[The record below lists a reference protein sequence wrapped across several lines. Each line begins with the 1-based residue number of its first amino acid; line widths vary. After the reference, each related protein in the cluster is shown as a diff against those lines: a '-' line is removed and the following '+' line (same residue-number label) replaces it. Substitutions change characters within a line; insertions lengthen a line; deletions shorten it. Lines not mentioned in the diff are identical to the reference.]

1 VTAACCRASCRPPM
15 WSGTWLLRDRLPP
28 SSPPS
33 PSSSGAA
40 TRPASA
46 WARRSPCPP
55 STARS
60 WTTAR
65 SRCQP
70 WPAASQAGSIAPTDP
85 GAGPVDWR
93 HIDARK
99 GNVVSDWTAGDL
111 DTISAAEELQI
122 AALRPDGSL
131 RPYVTIWVVRVG
143 DGLYVRSYRGRDGAW
158 FRSVLA
164 RPEGRIRAGGLTR
177 DVTVE
182 EPPDPAPPPPHP
194 AS

>member
-1 VTAACCRASCRPPM
+1 
-15 WSGTWLLRDRLPP
+15 
-28 SSPPS
+28 
-33 PSSSGAA
+33 
-40 TRPASA
+40 
-46 WARRSPCPP
+46 
-55 STARS
+55 
-60 WTTAR
+60 
-65 SRCQP
+65 
-70 WPAASQAGSIAPTDP
+70 
-85 GAGPVDWR
+85 
-93 HIDARK
+93 
-99 GNVVSDWTAGDL
+99 VVSDWTAGDL

-182 EPPDPAPPPPHP
+182 EPADAGQPAIDQAYRDKYARYGGTYVDPMVSP
-194 AS
+194 AARAATLRLLAR